1 MTVALTHAE
10 VMRTATRTGQLVR
23 KLHGRPSIVI
33 GIARSGTAPAFA
45 FAEGSGADNTL
56 AIRCSR
62 PSSSGARG
70 KIRALWVK
78 LAPKPIRQLYKSL
91 LFQTVVRLTDTAAT
105 TERKLP
111 QKQYDQL
118 ASLLNDRD
126 PGPVVV
132 VDDSIDSGGTIRVIL
147 QAIDEIDAQA
157 NLIVFALASTL
168 GRIVTEQQYTLVSGE
183 IADFIDGDLSQLN
196 DPELLGGAI
205 EANDPKISTADQ
217 TDLQLFLDLD
227 GTLTTDSF
235 RDAANS
241 LAWLYWQQGAYYLSI
256 DWAVT
261 RSLKKVRLVNHR
273 FLQKALDRRI
283 RALSPRWIEPY
294 FSHLAHRLRQHRRP
308 ALATI
313 ATAPAI
319 KAAIVTAALTSYRP
333 AIEQAF
339 GLPVISGSGPDHD
352 DRWIEIGSDLKIETM
367 SQWLKTHSI
376 DHALLIGD
384 TRVDAL
390 SSDLSVDVITIPV
403 WDRTGLSTLLGA
415 SSWWQ
420 TK

>member
-23 KLHGRPSIVI
+23 KLHGRPSVVI

-45 FAEGSGADNTL
+45 FAEGSGADDTL
-56 AIRCSR
+56 AISFSR
-62 PSSSGARG
+62 PSSSGTRG
-70 KIRALWVK
+70 KIRALWAK

-91 LFQTVVRLTDTAAT
+91 LFQAVVRLTDTVAT
-105 TERKLP
+105 AERKLP
-111 QKQYDQL
+111 QEQYDEL
-118 ASLLNDRD
+118 TNRLNNRGS
-126 PGPVVV
+126 GPVVV
-132 VDDSIDSGGTIRVIL
+132 VDDSIDSGGTIHVIL
-147 QAIDEIDAQA
+147 QTIGEIDAQA
-157 NLIVFALASTL
+157 NLIVFALTSTL

-183 IADFIDGDLSQLN
+183 VADFIDGDLSQLN

-205 EANDPKISTADQ
+205 EANDPRISTADQ

-241 LAWLYWQQGAYYLSI
+241 LAWLYWQQGAYYRSLN
-256 DWAVT
+256 WAVT
-261 RSLKKVRLVNHR
+261 RSLKKLRLVNHR

-283 RALSPRWIEPY
+283 RDLSPRWTEPY
-294 FSHLAHRLRQHRRP
+294 FNHLSHRLRQHRRP

-313 ATAPAI
+313 AAAPGIQAVV
-319 KAAIVTAALTSYRP
+319 VTAALTSYRP

-352 DRWIEIGSDLKIETM
+352 DRWIEIGSDLKSETM

-376 DHALLIGD
+376 DRALLIGD

-390 SSDLSVDVITIPV
+390 SADISVDVVTIPA

>member
-23 KLHGRPSIVI
+23 KLHGRPSVVI

-45 FAEGSGADNTL
+45 FAEGSGADDTL
-56 AIRCSR
+56 AISFSR
-62 PSSSGARG
+62 PSSSGTRG
-70 KIRALWVK
+70 KIRALWAK

-91 LFQTVVRLTDTAAT
+91 LFQAVVRLTDTVAT
-105 TERKLP
+105 AERKLP
-111 QKQYDQL
+111 QEQYDEL
-118 ASLLNDRD
+118 TNRLNNRGS
-126 PGPVVV
+126 GPVVV
-132 VDDSIDSGGTIRVIL
+132 VDDSIDSGGTIHVIL
-147 QAIDEIDAQA
+147 QAIGEIDPQA
-157 NLIVFALASTL
+157 NLIVFALTSTL

-183 IADFIDGDLSQLN
+183 VADFIDGDLSQLN

-205 EANDPKISTADQ
+205 EANDPRISTADQ

-241 LAWLYWQQGAYYLSI
+241 LAWLYWQQGAYYRSLN
-256 DWAVT
+256 WAVT
-261 RSLKKVRLVNHR
+261 RSLKKLRLVNHR

-283 RALSPRWIEPY
+283 RDLSPRWTEPY
-294 FSHLAHRLRQHRRP
+294 FNHLSHRLRQHRRP

-313 ATAPAI
+313 AAAPGIQAVV
-319 KAAIVTAALTSYRP
+319 VTAALTSYRP

-352 DRWIEIGSDLKIETM
+352 DRWIEIGSDLKSETM

-376 DHALLIGD
+376 DRALLIGD

-390 SSDLSVDVITIPV
+390 SADISVDVVTIPA

>member
-118 ASLLNDRD
+118 TNRLNDRGS
-126 PGPVVV
+126 GPVVV

-313 ATAPAI
+313 AAAPAV
-319 KAAIVTAALTSYRP
+319 KAVIVTAALTSYRP

-376 DHALLIGD
+376 DRALLIGD
-384 TRVDAL
+384 TLVDAL
-390 SSDLSVDVITIPV
+390 SADLSVDVVTIPG

>member
-45 FAEGSGADNTL
+45 FAEGSGAENTL
-56 AIRCSR
+56 AISCSR

-70 KIRALWVK
+70 KIRAWWVK
-78 LAPKPIRQLYKSL
+78 LVPKPIRQLYKSL

-118 ASLLNDRD
+118 TNRLNDHG

-147 QAIDEIDAQA
+147 RAIGEIDAQA

-168 GRIVTEQQYTLVSGE
+168 GRIVAEQQYTLVSGE

-196 DPELLGGAI
+196 NPELLGGAI
-205 EANDPKISTADQ
+205 EASNPKISTADQ

-261 RSLKKVRLVNHR
+261 RSLKKLRLVNHR

-319 KAAIVTAALTSYRP
+319 KAAIVTAALTSYQP

-339 GLPVISGSGPDHD
+339 GLPVISGSGPNHD
-352 DRWIEIGSDLKIETM
+352 DRWIEIGSDLKFETM
-367 SQWLKTHSI
+367 SQWLKTHGM
-376 DHALLIGD
+376 DRALLIGD

-390 SSDLSVDVITIPV
+390 SSDLSVDVITIPA

-415 SSWWQ
+415 SSWWL

>member
-23 KLHGRPSIVI
+23 KLHGRPSVVI
-33 GIARSGTAPAFA
+33 GIARSGTAPAVA
-45 FAEGSGADNTL
+45 FAEGSGAGNTL
-56 AIRCSR
+56 AIYCSR
-62 PSSSGARG
+62 PSSSGTRG
-70 KIRALWVK
+70 EIRALWVK
-78 LAPKPIRQLYKSL
+78 LVPKPIRQLYKSL

-105 TERKLP
+105 AERKLS
-111 QKQYDQL
+111 QEQYDQL
-118 ASLLNDRD
+118 TSLLNARGS
-126 PGPVVV
+126 GPVVV
-132 VDDSIDSGGTIRVIL
+132 VDDSIDSGGTLRVIL
-147 QAIDEIDAQA
+147 QAIGEIDAQA

-183 IADFIDGDLSQLN
+183 VADFIDGDLSQLN
-196 DPELLGGAI
+196 TPALLGGAI
-205 EANDPKISTADQ
+205 EANDPEILTTDQ
-217 TDLQLFLDLD
+217 SDLPLFLDLD
-227 GTLTTDSF
+227 GTLTSDSF

-241 LAWLYWQQGAYYLSI
+241 LTWLYWQQGAYTLSI
-256 DWAVT
+256 NWAFT
-261 RSLKKVRLVNHR
+261 RSLKKLRLVNHR

-283 RALSPRWIEPY
+283 SDLSPSWTKPY
-294 FSHLAHRLRQHRRP
+294 FNQLAHRLRQHRRP

-313 ATAPAI
+313 AAAPAV
-319 KAAIVTAALTSYRP
+319 KAVIVTAALTSYRP

-376 DHALLIGD
+376 DRALLIGD
-384 TRVDAL
+384 TLVDAL
-390 SSDLSVDVITIPV
+390 SADLSVDVVTIPG

>member
-23 KLHGRPSIVI
+23 KLHGRPSVVI

-45 FAEGSGADNTL
+45 FAEGSGADDTL
-56 AIRCSR
+56 AISFSR
-62 PSSSGARG
+62 PSSSGTRG
-70 KIRALWVK
+70 KIRALWAK

-91 LFQTVVRLTDTAAT
+91 LFQAVVRLTDTVAT
-105 TERKLP
+105 AERKLP
-111 QKQYDQL
+111 QEQYDQL
-118 ASLLNDRD
+118 TNRLNNRGS
-126 PGPVVV
+126 GPVVV
-132 VDDSIDSGGTIRVIL
+132 VDDSIDSGGTIHVIL
-147 QAIDEIDAQA
+147 QTIGEIDPQA

-183 IADFIDGDLSQLN
+183 VADFIDGDLSQLN

-205 EANDPKISTADQ
+205 EANDPRISTADQ

-241 LAWLYWQQGAYYLSI
+241 LAWLYWQQGAYYRSLN
-256 DWAVT
+256 WAVT
-261 RSLKKVRLVNHR
+261 RSLKKLRLVNHR

-283 RALSPRWIEPY
+283 RDLSPRWTEPY
-294 FSHLAHRLRQHRRP
+294 FNHLSHRLRQHRRP

-313 ATAPAI
+313 AAAPGIQAVV
-319 KAAIVTAALTSYRP
+319 VTAALTSYRP

-352 DRWIEIGSDLKIETM
+352 DRWIEIGSDLKSETM

-376 DHALLIGD
+376 DRALLIGD

-390 SSDLSVDVITIPV
+390 SADISVDVVTIPA